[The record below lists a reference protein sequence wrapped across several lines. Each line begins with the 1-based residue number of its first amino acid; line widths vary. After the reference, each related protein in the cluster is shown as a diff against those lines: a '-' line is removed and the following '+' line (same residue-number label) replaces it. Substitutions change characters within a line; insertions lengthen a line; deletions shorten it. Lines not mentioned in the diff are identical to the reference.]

1 MRAGRGAAVCVV
13 TKGVDVH
20 ATLSIGVLA
29 RDIPRDGGR
38 GGLGLLLKGHGTR
51 NLGVTPDDSD

>member
-1 MRAGRGAAVCVV
+1 MRAGRGAAVCIVA
-13 TKGVDVH
+13 KGVNMH
-20 ATLSIGVLA
+20 ATVRIGVLA

-38 GGLGLLLKGHGTR
+38 GGLGLLLKGDGTR

>member
-1 MRAGRGAAVCVV
+1 VRAGRGAAVCIVA
-13 TKGVDVH
+13 KGVNMH
-20 ATLSIGVLA
+20 ATVRIGVLA

-38 GGLGLLLKGHGTR
+38 GGLGLLLKGDGTR